1 MERNKY
7 IAYIRV
13 STNKQG
19 HSGLGLEAQKEI
31 IIHNAGSENIE
42 EWYVE
47 IHSGKN
53 LHRLPQLIAAKQKAK
68 EKGYVLIIAKTDR
81 LRNTQQALD
90 LVDELTP
97 QGVWFCNVGR
107 NADKFML
114 TLFFAFAEKERLE
127 ISIRTKAALAVL
139 KANGAKLGRPAKKK
153 RKTMPKEKQ
162 LELARKGADAR
173 LALAI
178 NNTKNVVATNIA
190 LVLRQQRF
198 SYKKIADHLNQRGYE
213 TPNHSRWRGSGV
225 YKLISRYLRYVNN
238 SELTNK

>member
-13 STNKQG
+13 STSKQG

-31 IIHNAGSENIE
+31 IAHNVENENVE

-47 IHSGKN
+47 VHSGKN

-139 KANGAKLGRPAKKK
+139 KAKGIKLGRPSKKK
-153 RKTMPKEKQ
+153 QR
-162 LELARKGADAR
+162 ELARKGAAAR
-173 LALAI
+173 FAAAI
-178 NNTKNVVATNIA
+178 NDSKNIAATNVA
-190 LVLRQQRF
+190 LVLRQQGF
-198 SYKKIADHLNQRGYE
+198 TYEKIADYLNQNGYE
-213 TPNHSRWRGSGV
+213 TPNCATWRKSSV
-225 YKLISRYLRYVNN
+225 YKLVNRYLKYITN
-238 SELTNK
+238 SELTHK